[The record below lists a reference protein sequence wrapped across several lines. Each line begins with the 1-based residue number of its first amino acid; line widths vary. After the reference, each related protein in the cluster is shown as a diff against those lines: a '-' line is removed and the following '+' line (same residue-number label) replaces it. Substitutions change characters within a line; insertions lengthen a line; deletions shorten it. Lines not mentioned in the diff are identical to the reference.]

1 MRSPAPRRRWR
12 RAALATLS
20 VALVAAGCSGEDPGT
35 APEPSPSASS
45 TDRTEITVSV
55 FGPQEVTD
63 TYEQLA
69 TQWATTQSDTD
80 VTVTP
85 YDDRAEAMAALT
97 RARAAGDPPDLFLA
111 DVEDLPTLVSTKAVR
126 RVDDLLSAR
135 QVDFGDGYN
144 RRGLEA
150 FGQDSALQCMPVDV
164 SPLVVYYNPQLIEL
178 DQVNEDGG
186 AEITPERGWRLDEMA
201 RAAQQPRAPGVR
213 GLYVAPTLDQV
224 APFLQSGGG
233 TLVDETDAPTS
244 LTFTDDASA
253 SAMEELLAVV
263 RDPGLTFGP
272 QALERKPALRR
283 FIDGQ
288 LGMMLGYRDLVG
300 TLRQHPDLTFDVMPM
315 PVLGSAATSGR
326 MRGLCISSDSEVQEQ
341 TADLLVDLVG
351 TDAQDALAATG
362 SVMPTNLES
371 VDSDDFLMPGQ
382 RPLHT
387 QVFVRELRDIQRT
400 PVSESWRPVAAVA
413 SRQLAQLFYEP
424 LIGPLEERLAA
435 IDSASQ
441 PLLATDEG
449 DSGDQGDEESGTPS
463 PSSTGD

>member
-1 MRSPAPRRRWR
+1 MRSSAPRRGR
-12 RAALATLS
+12 RR
-20 VALVAAGCSGEDPGT
+20 VALVTLAVAVVAAGCASEDPG
-35 APEPSPSASS
+35 ASPEPAPSTSAAAS
-45 TDRTEITVSV
+45 TDLTLAVYGS
-55 FGPQEVTD
+55 QEVTD

-69 TQWATTQSDTD
+69 TQWATTQDDTE
-80 VTVTP
+80 VRIES
-85 YDDRAEAMAALT
+85 YDDRADAMAALT
-97 RARAAGDPPDLFLA
+97 RARAAGDPPDLFLT
-111 DVEDLPTLVSTKAVR
+111 DVEDLPTLVATDAVR

-135 QVDFGDGYN
+135 QVDFGDGFN

-178 DQVNEDGG
+178 DQINADGG
-186 AEITPERGWRLDEMA
+186 AEVTPERGWRLDEMA

-224 APFLQSGGG
+224 APFLESGGG
-233 TLVDETDAPTS
+233 TLVDETDTPST

-272 QALERKPALRR
+272 QALERKPALQR

-315 PVLGSAATSGR
+315 PVLGSGATSGR
-326 MRGLCISSDSEVQEQ
+326 MTGLCISADSPAQEQ
-341 TADLLVDLVG
+341 AADLLVDLVS
-351 TDAQDALAATG
+351 TEAQDDLAATG

-371 VDSDDFLMPGQ
+371 VDSEDFLMPGQ

-387 QVFVRELRDIQRT
+387 SVFVRELRDIQRT
-400 PVSESWRPVAAVA
+400 PVSENWRPVAAVA

-424 LIGPLEERLAA
+424 LIGSLDERLAA
-435 IDSASQ
+435 IDAASE
-441 PLLATDEG
+441 PLLATDDTDDTGE
-449 DSGDQGDEESGTPS
+449 DSGTPS
-463 PSSTGD
+463 PSSTDDG